1 MRAFLHGLK
10 VEVDVIGALILRETR
25 TRFGKN
31 RLGYLWA
38 FLEPVVMI
46 LTFWALFDVVG
57 RQAPYGMDL
66 FTFIGTG
73 VVPYYLFSNSAH
85 RVADSIHG
93 NQALLYYPHVQPLD
107 LVIARLI
114 LEAAT
119 YTFVFVAL
127 MGAHALWQCEFEIDS
142 TLLVIEGFVLT
153 SLLGGAVGLIF
164 MALAQF
170 SPVVDRARGP
180 ILRPLFW
187 ISGIFFT
194 AETMPEHARNA
205 VLINPL
211 LHPVEMVRGGF
222 FVGYSANHADPA
234 YVLRWILVLGLA
246 GLLLE
251 RVVRRRI
258 EVT

>member
-1 MRAFLHGLK
+1 MKELLHGLK
-10 VEVDVIGALILRETR
+10 VESDVIRALILRETR

-46 LTFWALFDVVG
+46 LTFWGLFNIVG

-73 VVPYYLFSNSAH
+73 VVPYFLFTNSAN
-85 RVADSIHG
+85 RVADSING

-107 LVIARLI
+107 LVIARLL

-119 YTFVFVAL
+119 YAFVFIAL
-127 MGAHALWQCEFEIDS
+127 MSAHALWQCEFEIDS
-142 TLLVIEGFVLT
+142 TLMVIEGFLLA
-153 SLLGGAVGLIF
+153 SLLGGTVGLVF
-164 MALAQF
+164 MTLAQF

-187 ISGIFFT
+187 VSGIFFT
-194 AETMPEHARNA
+194 AESMPGSTRDTI
-205 VLINPL
+205 LINPV
-211 LHPVEMVRGGF
+211 LHAVELVRGGF
-222 FVGYSANHADPA
+222 FVGYSANHADPS
-234 YVLRWILVLGLA
+234 YVLFWCLVLGLI

>member
-1 MRAFLHGLK
+1 MSLLHGLK
-10 VEVDVIGALILRETR
+10 VESDVVRALILRETR

-46 LTFWALFDVVG
+46 LTFWALFDIVG

-73 VVPYYLFSNSAH
+73 IVPYFLFSNSAH
-85 RVADSIHG
+85 RVADSING
-93 NQALLYYPHVQPLD
+93 NQALLYYPHVQPID
-107 LVIARLI
+107 LVIARLL

-119 YTFVFVAL
+119 YAFVFVAL
-127 MGAHALWQCEFEIDS
+127 MGAHALWNSEFEIDS
-142 TLLVIEGFVLT
+142 SLMVIEGFALI
-153 SLLGGAVGLIF
+153 SLLGGAIGLIF

-180 ILRPLFW
+180 LLRPLFW
-187 ISGIFFT
+187 VSGIFFT
-194 AETMPEHARNA
+194 AETMPEHARDTVLVNPVLHA
-205 VLINPL
+205 VELI
-211 LHPVEMVRGGF
+211 RGGF
-222 FVGYSANHADPA
+222 FVGYSANHANPA